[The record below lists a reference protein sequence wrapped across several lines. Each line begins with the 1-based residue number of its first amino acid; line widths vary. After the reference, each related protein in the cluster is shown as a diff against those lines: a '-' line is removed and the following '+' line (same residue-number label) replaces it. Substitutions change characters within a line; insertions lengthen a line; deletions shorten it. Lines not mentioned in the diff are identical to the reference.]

1 MSAQHLTDRSVQ
13 ATLSRGYGTL
23 AGLGFIGAAVLAVP
37 STLLLEPRPPG
48 QDYLVTVAGLFTG
61 LVCMSLPWERL
72 DLRWLHVVGVLA
84 TVQAAVAVAV
94 FGQPYSAIFFLIA
107 VGVAYIVPDFRGL
120 AAHLLF
126 IGVALFAPVVYGP
139 AGVEA
144 TLQVG
149 LVVYPLLALTAGVV
163 AYLRQRLVADHRSY
177 RLFAEETL
185 ALAQRIGGTPVPSVP
200 RRPAE
205 GIGLPE
211 WSRLRVSARASGA
224 AAFVLAVPLVTAAL
238 AAAGM
243 KVPAFAAD
251 ALGEVGIELPNQ
263 EHGSSDSAIATRV
276 QLGGRPDGADR
287 GSDGPGAS
295 AAPEPAARAKRG
307 QRNAPAEEGGAEL
320 DRATSGASGATGSGD
335 TPSVTDLTRAAG
347 ADPSGVEAPEG
358 DTGGGHP
365 VTDALDDTVSGLSGL
380 LGGQRETL
388 DEAPR
393 LLPEDASAE

>member
-1 MSAQHLTDRSVQ
+1 MFAQHLSDRSVQ

-84 TVQAAVAVAV
+84 TVQAAAAVAV

-107 VGVAYIVPDFRGL
+107 VGVAYIVPDNRGL
-120 AAHLLF
+120 VAHLLF
-126 IGVALFAPVVYGP
+126 IGVALFAPVLYGP
-139 AGVEA
+139 ASVEE

-211 WSRLRVSARASGA
+211 WSRLRVSTRASGA
-224 AAFVLAVPLVTAAL
+224 AAFVLAVPLVTAGL

-263 EHGSSDSAIATRV
+263 EHGTSDPAIATRV
-276 QLGGRPDGADR
+276 QLGGRPEGADR
-287 GSDGPGAS
+287 GANDQSPGT
-295 AAPEPAARAKRG
+295 EPAARAKRG
-307 QRNAPAEEGGAEL
+307 QGNARADEGGADL
-320 DRATSGASGATGSGD
+320 DRATSGASGGGATGSGD
-335 TPSVTDLTRAAG
+335 TPSVTDLTGAAG
-347 ADPSGVEAPEG
+347 AGPSGVEAPEG

-365 VTDALDDTVSGLSGL
+365 VTDALDDTMSGLSGL
-380 LGGQRETL
+380 LGGQKDTL
-388 DEAPR
+388 DGAPR
-393 LLPEDASAE
+393 LLPDDASAE